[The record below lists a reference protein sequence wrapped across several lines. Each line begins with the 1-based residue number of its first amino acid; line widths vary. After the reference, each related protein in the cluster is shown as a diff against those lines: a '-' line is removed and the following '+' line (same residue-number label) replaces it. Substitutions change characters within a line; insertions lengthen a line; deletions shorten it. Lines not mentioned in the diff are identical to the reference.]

1 MTVREYNDVLVR
13 VSTLSQREKVDL
25 LVELARQVRD
35 NSRTHT
41 KRSIMELEGLGKEI
55 WANVDAQEYVDQERD
70 AWDG

>member
-13 VSTLSQREKVDL
+13 VSTLSQREKVEL